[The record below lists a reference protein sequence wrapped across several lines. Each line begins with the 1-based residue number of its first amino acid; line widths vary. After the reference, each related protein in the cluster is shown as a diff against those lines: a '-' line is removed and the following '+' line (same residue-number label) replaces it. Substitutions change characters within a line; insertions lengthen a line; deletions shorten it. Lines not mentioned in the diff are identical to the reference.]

1 MAGQPCAAPAGPPGG
16 EPIGLAVARAGKD
29 LDRAFEQALAAAG
42 GSRPTWL
49 ILISVVS
56 GAGTSQSAL
65 AERLAITGPTLVHH
79 LDRLEAAGL
88 ISRRLDPG
96 NRRVRA
102 LELTDE
108 GWRTFHRLR
117 EAAMAFD
124 ARLRA
129 GIEDTELHT
138 VRRVLAA
145 LRTNAAAPAGVNSGT
160 HKPEEERT

>member
-1 MAGQPCAAPAGPPGG
+1 MVDRPCAAPAGPPRD

-49 ILISVVS
+49 ILLSVVS
-56 GAGTSQSAL
+56 GASASQSAL
-65 AERLAITGPTLVHH
+65 AERLGITGPTLVHH

-108 GWRTFHRLR
+108 GQRTFHRLR

-124 ARLRA
+124 ARLRG
-129 GIEDTELHT
+129 GIEDTELDT

-145 LRTNAAAPAGVNSGT
+145 LRTNATAPAGARSGT
-160 HKPEEERT
+160 HEPEEENT